1 MFPEITLSALGE
13 TGQAESTIAVLKQKS
28 YTDRKPVILSVLAN
42 TPCADLGVLGLL
54 EKLNDTLGT
63 SYNLDTYETSEDPS
77 TPQVFAEVTFHRNAK
92 HLHSILE
99 LYVQRNDDFGTAYA
113 HLRHFWY
120 ELITIE
126 FKHELRRREEE
137 DWRRRQIARG
147 RITTPDIP
155 PRRIWDLYANRVVP
169 YWVGWAF
176 PYGISHAWMEDT
188 ERVDVWTPINGYE
201 WPVPI
206 PKDASL
212 DLIRIEMLNLGV
224 QYVWLDVLCLRQ
236 AGGLR
241 EDLRAE
247 EWKVDVP
254 TIGYVYQRSRKVI
267 CYFSGLGRPLNLKP
281 GDFESNRFWFNRA
294 WTLQEISEHMIV
306 GGETGDGTIQ
316 EDIQAR
322 FHDQLASLRRIRAPS
337 TSITVFDFLS
347 QMKSRVSTNPMDRVA
362 GLVYLLRPNYIP
374 IYDAA
379 QSQEDAWV
387 ALVNAMEYSSRVE
400 LLFLYPGPGS
410 GTKYWRP
417 SWEQVMSKTESLL
430 CCGLKWIGQVN
441 RTEETDANWFEGTRI
456 DSGDVRGLSNTKDG
470 GLRRGELTVKDD
482 TGEPHIFKIVA
493 DHAYPIPNGSYTLL
507 GRGTCSTTLAHFWV
521 IGWRRQGGK
530 FQKVSVFSIPDEE
543 ERRRLQELGIAKY
556 HSKMVLC

>member
-1 MFPEITLSALGE
+1 MFSEITLSALSE
-13 TGQAESTIAVLKQKS
+13 NGQAELTIAVLKQKS
-28 YTDRKPVILSVLAN
+28 YTDRKPVISSVLAN
-42 TPCADLGVLGLL
+42 TPCADLGVVGLL

-63 SYNLDTYETSEDPS
+63 SYNLDTYETSEDPF
-77 TPQVFAEVTFHRNAK
+77 TPQVFAEVIFHRNAK

-99 LYVQRNDDFGTAYA
+99 LYIQRNDDFGTAYA
-113 HLRHFWY
+113 HLRRFLY
-120 ELITIE
+120 DLITIE
-126 FKHELRRREEE
+126 FKHELRSREEE

-169 YWVGWAF
+169 YWVGWVF
-176 PYGISHAWMEDT
+176 PYGISHAWMEDK

-206 PKDASL
+206 PKDTSL

-254 TIGYVYQRSRKVI
+254 TIGYVYQRSRKVV

-294 WTLQEISEHMIV
+294 WTLQEISEHMII
-306 GGETGDGTIQ
+306 GGETGDGIIQ
-316 EDIQAR
+316 EDIQTR
-322 FHDQLASLRRIRAPS
+322 FHDQLASLR

-347 QMKSRVSTNPMDRVA
+347 QMKNR
-362 GLVYLLRPNYIP
+362 GLVYLLHPKYIP

-400 LLFLYPGPGS
+400 LLFLYPEPGN
-410 GTKYWRP
+410 GDRYWRP
-417 SWEQVMSKTESLL
+417 SWKQVMSKTESVS
-430 CCGLKWIGQVN
+430 CGGLEWIGQVS

-456 DSGDVRGLSNTKDG
+456 DSGDVRGLSNTKEG
-470 GLRRGELTVKDD
+470 GLRQGELTVNDD
-482 TGEPHIFKIVA
+482 TGATHIFKIVA
-493 DHAYPIPNGSYTLL
+493 NHAYPTPNGSYTLI
-507 GRGTCSTTLAHFWV
+507 GHGTYSETLAHFWV
-521 IGWRRQGGK
+521 IGWRITGGK
-530 FQKVSVFSIPDEE
+530 FKKVSVFSITDEE